1 MKKDIKEDLIHI
13 FKTLYLFHSTLG
25 SRGNQATRFR
35 ISSYGKILSTLEK
48 WKHPIYSSADLKD
61 IPSIGKSTLEKIDI
75 IQRTGTHPLYEE
87 VIHRP
92 EYQILS
98 VFQRVRGV
106 GPEKAYQF
114 YRDGYRSLSQLRKD
128 VLSGV
133 YPVHRDLKAA
143 FLYLDELED
152 KISRREITQFT
163 KYVEKRYQLRLIN
176 SGSYRMGKS
185 KSGDIDLLCVISS
198 RREVPPLLKR
208 MEESE
213 PLLWKYIYNKSTK
226 KVNGII
232 QNPLTKKIHQMDMI
246 FVYEKEVPWMLLYF
260 GSGKEFSKKIRAHA
274 IQKGY
279 KLNEKGLYYHKTNR
293 RVSFYPKDE
302 REIFDFLE
310 YPYVKPEDRG

>member
-1 MKKDIKEDLIHI
+1 MASLTLPLGFESRPSDL
-13 FKTLYLFHSTLG
+13 
-25 SRGNQATRFR
+25 
-35 ISSYGKILSTLEK
+35 
-48 WKHPIYSSADLKD
+48 ADLGRLVSPRRRSHPWAL
-61 IPSIGKSTLEKIDI
+61 IST
-75 IQRTGTHPLYEE
+75 
-87 VIHRP
+87 
-92 EYQILS
+92 
-98 VFQRVRGV
+98 
-106 GPEKAYQF
+106 
-114 YRDGYRSLSQLRKD
+114 DGFHCRQPMP
-128 VLSGV
+128 G
-133 YPVHRDLKAA
+133 A
-143 FLYLDELED
+143 
-152 KISRREITQFT
+152 Q
-163 KYVEKRYQLRLIN
+163 KRYQLRLIN